1 MDFTKAFETTADR
14 FIRYAKI
21 DTQADPASSSSPSTA
36 KQKNLSVMLF
46 QELTAAG
53 IQAETD
59 EFGYV
64 YARIPANNAD
74 KKSKIFFCAHVDT
87 APDCSGTDV
96 KPILHEHYNGGD
108 LVLPDDSTVVISP
121 ADFPDLNQKIGL
133 GFDHRLR
140 TYAFRGRRQG
150 WRNRHN
156 GSCAISKKAPGHRT
170 WGDDYFLYNG

>member
-1 MDFTKAFETTADR
+1 
-14 FIRYAKI
+14 
-21 DTQADPASSSSPSTA
+21 
-36 KQKNLSVMLF
+36 MLF

-96 KPILHEHYNGGD
+96 KPILHKNYKGED
-108 LVLPDDSTVVISP
+108 LVLPDDPTVVISP
-121 ADFPDLNQKIGL
+121 ADFPDLKQKIGL
-133 GFDHRLR
+133 DLITASGHTLLGADDKAGVTAIMEAALFLKNHPDIEHGEMIIFFTTDEEIGHGVDHVNIRNWVQTLV
-140 TYAFRGRRQG
+140 TPWMVDQSEVWKMKPFRRM
-150 WRNRHN
+150 
-156 GSCAISKKAPGHRT
+156 PVP
-170 WGDDYFLYNG
+170 